1 MMSEKNRKQERRSLL
16 TRLFSKKNSHIGE
29 QPKYKSKP
37 LTPRQR
43 SIAEIKQMA
52 EIGKKDPERLAKVL
66 SGMLREN
73 RNDLRG
79 GRAKLDSHV
88 SAIVKRDEKK
98 SGRSTPKD

>member
-1 MMSEKNRKQERRSLL
+1 MSEKNRKPEKRSLL
-16 TRLFSKKNSHIGE
+16 TRLFTKKKSHIGK

-66 SGMLREN
+66 SGMLRKN
-73 RNDLRG
+73 RNDSML
-79 GRAKLDSHV
+79 GRSKLDSHV
-88 SAIVKRDEKK
+88 SDIVKRDKK
-98 SGRSTPKD
+98 KPARSTPKD

>member
-1 MMSEKNRKQERRSLL
+1 MSGKNRKPKKRSLL
-16 TRLFSKKNSHIGE
+16 TRLFTKKKSQIDE
-29 QPKYKSKP
+29 RPKYKSKP

-43 SIAEIKQMA
+43 SIAEIKHMA

-73 RNDLRG
+73 SNDLRR

-88 SAIVKRDEKK
+88 SAIVKRDEKN